1 MSVSSNADPAYRP
14 VGDPLPPE
22 AGRDPAAAA
31 MLIPFLI
38 GAAVALTL
46 GAYGSL
52 HTPAPAVVNVAGFS
66 SGFAAKAWLASVA
79 VLFALVQVG
88 SALVM
93 YGKVPGVAAPGWI
106 GPLHRWSGRIAFLL
120 TIPVVI
126 HCLYAAGFQTYS
138 PRVLLHS
145 VLGCVFFGAFT
156 VKMLA
161 LRRDGLRGWVLPVL
175 GGVVFTALV
184 GLWLTSSLWFF
195 SSAGVTL

>member
-1 MSVSSNADPAYRP
+1 
-14 VGDPLPPE
+14 
-22 AGRDPAAAA
+22 
-31 MLIPFLI
+31 
-38 GAAVALTL
+38 
-46 GAYGSL
+46 
-52 HTPAPAVVNVAGFS
+52 VAGFS
-66 SGFAAKAWLASVA
+66 SGFAAKAWLASAA
-79 VLFALVQVG
+79 VLLALVQVG

-93 YGKVPGVAAPGWI
+93 YGKVPGVVAPSWI
-106 GPLHRWSGRIAFLL
+106 DPLHRWSGRTAFLL
-120 TIPVVI
+120 TVPVVI

-145 VLGCVFFGAFT
+145 VLGCLFFGAFT

-195 SSAGVTL
+195 STAGVTF